1 MVAVI
6 KLWGH
11 RVGAVMWDANW
22 DVATFE
28 YDMEFKRQ
36 GLDISPIHMPID
48 SPENLYTF
56 PSLSKDVYYG
66 LPGLLA
72 DALPDRFGTQVM
84 HHWLVQRGK
93 TAEQLS
99 SVERLCMAARRSLGA
114 LEFEPDKHL
123 GDNRSS
129 LVFIEDLIDQAYT
142 IWPDRTLQQQHR
154 QAPDDLSDLIRVC
167 SSVGGQRAKALLA
180 INESTGEVRSGQTDA
195 PDGFRH
201 WLIKLDGIT
210 NRVLH
215 DPKNYGRIE
224 YAYYLMAQQAGIH
237 MSESTLL
244 EENQRAHFLTLR
256 FDRTD
261 NGKKLHLQTLCGLA
275 HLNPYDG
282 EGWSYEDAFQVMRQ
296 LKLDYAAKRQL
307 FLRMVFNVVAANFD
321 DHTKNISFL
330 MNEQGQWKLAP
341 AYDLTYSHSSELRG
355 DKRHQLSIQGKRENI
370 QRNDLIRLAKEV
382 GIKKPLQ
389 LINAVLSAADEWTTC
404 AKNAGIPN
412 AQANIIRKGFNWL
425 KG

>member
-1 MVAVI
+1 MVAVVKI
-6 KLWGH
+6 WGK

-28 YDMEFKRQ
+28 YDVEFKRQ
-36 GLDISPIHMPID
+36 GLDLSPLHMPID
-48 SPENLYTF
+48 SPENIYTF
-56 PSLSKDVYYG
+56 PSLSKEVYHG

-72 DALPDRFGTQVM
+72 DALPDRFGLQIM
-84 HHWLVQRGK
+84 HHWLIQHGRV
-93 TAEQLS
+93 AEQIN
-99 SVERLCMAARRSLGA
+99 SVERLCMAARRSMGA

-129 LVFIEDLIDQAYT
+129 LVFIEELIEQAHT
-142 IWPDRTLQQQHR
+142 IWPDRTLPNS
-154 QAPDDLSDLIRVC
+154 ASSAADDLTDLIRAA

-210 NRVLH
+210 NRALH

-224 YAYYLMAQQAGIH
+224 YAYYLMAQQAGIE

-244 EENQRAHFLTLR
+244 EENNRAHFLTLR
-256 FDRTD
+256 FDRTRE
-261 NGKKLHLQTLCGLA
+261 GKKLHLQTLSALA

-282 EGWSYEDAFQVMRQ
+282 EGWSYEDAFQVMRL
-296 LKLDYAAKRQL
+296 LKLDYAAKEQM
-307 FLRMVFNVVAANFD
+307 FLRAVFNVVAANYD

-330 MNEQGQWKLAP
+330 MNEHGQWKLAP

-355 DKRHQLSIQGKRENI
+355 DKRHQLSIQGKRERIERADVFN
-370 QRNDLIRLAKEV
+370 LAKEV
-382 GIKKPLQ
+382 GVKKPQQ
-389 LINAVLSAADEWTTC
+389 LIDAVLNAVDEWPSC

-425 KG
+425 KA